1 MAILIITLIIVFIG
15 LWYSGLY
22 YNCSYF
28 KKARAIEFVKL
39 KELLNER
46 CELMTVLADGI
57 GRTDVKELCEKAL
70 AESNI
75 ESRVAIE
82 NLLTKAFVELQSQ
95 EGIVVEEAL
104 SLVEA
109 QLKDMVKSYNECTD
123 TYNRVVANFLIRVT
137 ARIAELSPAEKLQ
150 F

>member
-1 MAILIITLIIVFIG
+1 MTVLIVAIVIVVVG

-28 KKARAIEFVKL
+28 KKARAIKFVEL
-39 KELLNER
+39 KELLNRR
-46 CELMTVLADGI
+46 CELMILLADGVD
-57 GRTDVKELCEKAL
+57 RTDIKELCDKAL

-75 ESRVAIE
+75 ESRVTIE
-82 NLLTKAFVELQSQ
+82 NQLTKAFVELQSL
-95 EGIVVEEAL
+95 EGVVIEDEL

-109 QLKDMVKSYNECTD
+109 QLKDRVKSFNEFTD
-123 TYNRVVANFLIRVT
+123 IYNRVVANILIRVT
-137 ARIAELSPAEKLQ
+137 ARIAELSPAEKLH